1 MLDEVEHHQMLSLSC
16 RGRLRWVHGVQ
27 FKNHPILILLSHWN
41 FNYPIVLKARKVGM
55 FFPLHT
61 AEEDAAGRQA
71 KIPQESHQ

>member
-1 MLDEVEHHQMLSLSC
+1 M
-16 RGRLRWVHGVQ
+16 Q